1 MRCFRLNKRKKIL
14 EKVNELKQNE
24 TIKSL
29 QFDVL
34 KIKIKMK
41 KMNKKKIF
49 FRNNNKTKQIK
60 MKRKEKYLK

>member
-41 KMNKKKIF
+41 KMNKK
-49 FRNNNKTKQIK
+49 NLLQKQ
-60 MKRKEKYLK
+60 

>member
-41 KMNKKKIF
+41 KMNKKS
-49 FRNNNKTKQIK
+49 
-60 MKRKEKYLK
+60 Y